1 VPRCQ
6 PKGRCGACCPQQSA
20 QFARPAYSTQLCLTP
35 TGADLTRHS
44 LPECCRSATMSPWSL
59 WSTRGLRFLPRQSR
73 GMSAP
78 SEHQRL
84 RSAAAI
90 STGAR
95 TSTTSLANAASQ
107 CLSELHRSGV
117 DAPTAGAVHPRRPH
131 LQTAQPHQIGHET
144 GHSVRL
150 GHPFPKV
157 RSAWVCLL
165 ARPGVA
171 GATLAWKNRSQRH
184 RCHAP
189 VACKPQARFVLG
201 GAGTSGGRM
210 LLGGVTHVRVRA
222 TCVCCRPFLLPRAA
236 LFFVLIE

>member
-1 VPRCQ
+1 MPRCQ
-6 PKGRCGACCPQQSA
+6 PKGMCGACCPQQSA

-59 WSTRGLRFLPRQSR
+59 GSTRGLRFLPRQCR

-90 STGAR
+90 STGAL

-107 CLSELHRSGV
+107 CLSERHRSGV
-117 DAPTAGAVHPRRPH
+117 DAPTARAVHPSRPH

-144 GHSVRL
+144 GHCMRL
-150 GHPFPKV
+150 GHPFPESAQHGFAFLRAPVSPEPHSHGKV
-157 RSAWVCLL
+157 DRSAIVVMPPW
-165 ARPGVA
+165 
-171 GATLAWKNRSQRH
+171 
-184 RCHAP
+184 HASR
-189 VACKPQARFVLG
+189 KLG
-201 GAGTSGGRM
+201 SS
-210 LLGGVTHVRVRA
+210 
-222 TCVCCRPFLLPRAA
+222 RAA
-236 LFFVLIE
+236 LGPAGVGCLF